1 MLSQWNSTSHVQ
13 TARFHKSA
21 LHTINRWYH
30 MAAYADTGTVFARFL
45 KFLILCGVYVSPAIV
60 GEALFLVA
68 YVSARRLTLAAY
80 SAAGNVQTVH
90 HCPQMPTRSSS
101 TIPVRTVYTSLH
113 QRCTS
118 FSAFSNICS
127 CQGRQRQH
135 TDLAVSPS
143 TGLVSG
149 ISYLR
154 LYVYH
159 RHLDSFKA
167 S

>member
-80 SAAGNVQTVH
+80 SAAGNVQTA
-90 HCPQMPTRSSS
+90 PSS
-101 TIPVRTVYTSLH
+101 TNAYTQQLHHTSQNCVYQSPPALDVISCVQQHLLVPRTSTS
-113 QRCTS
+113 TYG
-118 FSAFSNICS
+118 
-127 CQGRQRQH
+127 QGRRKLSGRYGGRH
-135 TDLAVSPS
+135 TNPE
-143 TGLVSG
+143 
-149 ISYLR
+149 R
-154 LYVYH
+154 
-159 RHLDSFKA
+159 
-167 S
+167 